1 MTPRTRRFALPA
13 VVLLLAACILVPAH
27 VTVQAGDPHGA
38 YYSAQNTNVFWFL
51 HVTDLHIGTSGST
64 DTSNLQ
70 WLVTTA
76 RSKIVP
82 QFIVATGDLTDSTN
96 GNWLGLPNGPYQ
108 AEWDTYK
115 SILSNAGVGADVWY
129 DLPGNH
135 DAYNDQDFSYYLA
148 NSVQGRAT
156 GRTQHSWTRVFPFG
170 TYHFLGANTAD
181 NTGNPF
187 SLFWPYGDYAGLD
200 TTELAF
206 INQQLA
212 DNSDADLT
220 FVFGHHPV
228 TDTGE
233 SGDTWLYYGHQAFVS
248 ALDQNSASAYNY
260 GHTHANSQVL
270 FKGNGYTGLMSGDG
284 IHYNNVDSLGKDSPF
299 YYSLIA
305 VDCNG
310 VSSVTRPVN
319 AWPVVLITA
328 PVDRYIGT
336 AVNPYSYTVP
346 NAIDNPIRALVFD
359 TGTITSV
366 TYRIDGGTTWYPM
379 TRVTSNP
386 ALWETQTWNASALPS
401 GDHTIE
407 VKAVGSATV
416 SDTVKVSVVAA
427 APNQAPVAVGDSYE
441 TPYGTALTVAAPG
454 VLTNDTDVDGDSLR
468 AMLASSPANGTVVLN
483 DNGSFTYTP
492 NATYSGADSFTYTA
506 WDGTASSASATVAI
520 TVGTAPARDTVTILT
535 ATYTLKKKLLAVTA
549 TSSGAPAAKLTVV
562 GFGPMTYKART
573 ANYSFQITTA
583 ERPGSVTVTS
593 SLGGSATKDVTTK

>member
-27 VTVQAGDPHGA
+27 VTVQAGNPHGA
-38 YYSAQNTNVFWFL
+38 YYSSENTSIFWFL
-51 HVTDLHIGTSGST
+51 HVSDLHIGISDTT

-76 RSKIVP
+76 RTKIAP

-115 SILSNAGVGADVWY
+115 SILYNAGVGENVWY

-156 GRTQHSWTRVFPFG
+156 GKTQVSWTRTFPFG

-181 NTGNPF
+181 NSGDAF
-187 SLFWPYGDYAGLD
+187 SIFWPYGDYAGLD
-200 TTELAF
+200 ATELTY
-206 INQQLA
+206 ITQQLA
-212 DNSDADLT
+212 ANSSANLT

-228 TDTGE
+228 TDTGA

-270 FKGNGYTGLMSGDG
+270 FTGNSYTGLMGGDG

-319 AWPVVLITA
+319 SWPVVLITA
-328 PVDRYIGT
+328 PVDRYMGT

-366 TYRIDGGTTWYPM
+366 SYRIDGATTWHPM
-379 TRVTSNP
+379 TQVASNP
-386 ALWETQTWNASALPS
+386 ALWETRAWNASALAS

-416 SDTVKVSVVAA
+416 SDTVKVTVVATG
-427 APNQAPVAVGDSYE
+427 NRAPVAVNDAYSTAYN
-441 TPYGTALTVAAPG
+441 TALSVAAPG
-454 VLTNDTDVDGDSLR
+454 VLKNDTDADGNPLTAVKVSDPSH
-468 AMLASSPANGTVVLN
+468 GTLTLN
-483 DNGSFTYTP
+483 ANGSFTYTP
-492 NATYSGADSFTYTA
+492 NSTYSGSDTFTYKA
-506 WDGTASSASATVAI
+506 SDGQLLSAAATVAI
-520 TVGTAPARDTVTILT
+520 TVADAVTIPT

-549 TSSGAPAAKLTVV
+549 TSTGAPAAVLTVNDTWT
-562 GFGPMTYKART
+562 MSYKSRTKTYSLQVST
-573 ANYSFQITTA
+573 PTN
-583 ERPGSVTVTS
+583 PGTVTVTS
-593 SLGGSATKDVTTK
+593 TLGGSATAPVIPK